1 MLQRLACADTG
12 DAFGLWREPIGREG
26 ERALLHASVLA
37 ANAHNSQLWR
47 FMLSGRVVEV
57 RADLNRHLGSFD
69 PFRREMHQS
78 LGCAIEN
85 LLHAALAQGLKARV
99 ETFPASLPPARDEI
113 AARIEF
119 EPVAARETELFQAIA
134 RRHTNRGR
142 YDDSRAVPARV
153 REELSALVDHPRT
166 RLILYDGARRPGIA
180 DLIVRSTRE
189 IIADVEMAA
198 DNAKW
203 FRFHRGDA
211 QERRDGLTL
220 GANIPSPLIA
230 AAARLLP
237 PPAKLANRSWIG
249 ATRAQVRTAA
259 LLGIIAV
266 PDAHERALAIAVG
279 RLWQR
284 LHLHLTA
291 RGIAAQ
297 PMNQP
302 VERVD
307 RERQIGSSGPRTD
320 ETLSRMVGD
329 AALQAAFVFRAG
341 YPTRKACFSPRRPLE
356 DVVSFRRLMEIYSGP
371 PVGC

>member
-1 MLQRLACADTG
+1 MLQTLACADTG
-12 DAFGLWREPIGREG
+12 DAFCLWREPIGREG

-37 ANAHNSQLWR
+37 ANAHNSQPWR
-47 FMLSGRVVEV
+47 FTLSERVVEV
-57 RADLNRHLGSFD
+57 RADLDRHLGSFD

-85 LLHAALAQGLKARV
+85 FVHAALAQGLKARV
-99 ETFPASLPPARDEI
+99 ETFPAGLPPTRDEI

-134 RRHTNRGR
+134 RRHTDRGR
-142 YDDSRAVPARV
+142 YDENRDVPAHV
-153 REELSALVDHPRT
+153 REELIALVDHPGL
-166 RLILYDGARRPGIA
+166 RLILCDSARRSDLA
-180 DLIVRSTRE
+180 ELIVQSTRE
-189 IIADVEMAA
+189 IVADVEMAA

-203 FRFHRGDA
+203 FRFHSGDV
-211 QERRDGLTL
+211 QRRRDGLTL
-220 GANIPSPLIA
+220 GANVPSPLIA

-237 PPAKLANRSWIG
+237 PPMKLANKSWIG
-249 ATRAQVRTAA
+249 ATKVQVRTAA

-266 PDAHERALAIAVG
+266 SDARERGLAIGVG

-302 VERVD
+302 VERAD
-307 RERQIGSSGPRTD
+307 RERQIGSSGPRTGAK
-320 ETLSRMVGD
+320 LSRMID
-329 AALQAAFVFRAG
+329 DSALQAAFVFRAG
-341 YPTRKACFSPRRPLE
+341 YPTREACLSPRRPLE
-356 DVVSFRRLMEIYSGP
+356 DVVSFADE
-371 PVGC
+371 